1 MTRVK
6 TDGIPVKVTDPDG
19 FVLAE
24 GPLVEAYEDDSG
36 NISVLVNNT
45 VWPLDGHRVEVQ
57 E

>member
-6 TDGIPVKVTDPDG
+6 TDGVPVKVTDPDG

-24 GPLVEAYEDDSG
+24 GPLLEAYEDDSG

-45 VWPLDGHRVEVQ
+45 VWPLDGHRVEVA
-57 E
+57 